1 MAPMPRN
8 HHARIEIDASLD
20 RVWEVMLD
28 TASYGEWNP
37 FVLRADCARAGR
49 SDAPCA
55 CSPTGASSRTRDDRY
70 RVEDPDNADLEDVEL
85 WLVGESP
92 EGLPLLLVVAP
103 VGGSTA
109 VLRYFRTLGAGP
121 AHSNAR
127 YLGTAVLV
135 EKLARRGVVAR
146 FARTSTGGAAQT
158 RLTQ

>member
-1 MAPMPRN
+1 MEPVRA
-8 HHARIEIDASLD
+8 AR
-20 RVWEVMLD
+20 R
-28 TASYGEWNP
+28 
-37 FVLRADCARAGR
+37 LREAGPERRALRLLADGCEQ
-49 SDAPCA
+49 SH
-55 CSPTGASSRTRDDRY
+55 RDDRY
-70 RVEDPDNADLEDVEL
+70 RVEDPDNADLEDVDL

-135 EKLARRGVVAR
+135 EELARRGVVAR
-146 FARTSTGGAAQT
+146 FARTSSGGGACRARTSTGGAAQT